1 MPRQL
6 RQRNNTNNWIDT
18 FFDDPFFRAFDRQD
32 DRLLRE
38 FKPSTDVCE
47 NEQEI
52 KVLVNL
58 PGLKKEDVKIDVDE
72 EHRSLTVSGKVE
84 KEKEENET
92 YHCVERSHGSFS
104 RTVFLPANVDLEAI
118 KANLEYGVLKVS
130 VPKKIEQKKVRS
142 ISIE

>member
-1 MPRQL
+1 
-6 RQRNNTNNWIDT
+6 
-18 FFDDPFFRAFDRQD
+18 
-32 DRLLRE
+32 
-38 FKPSTDVCE
+38 VCE